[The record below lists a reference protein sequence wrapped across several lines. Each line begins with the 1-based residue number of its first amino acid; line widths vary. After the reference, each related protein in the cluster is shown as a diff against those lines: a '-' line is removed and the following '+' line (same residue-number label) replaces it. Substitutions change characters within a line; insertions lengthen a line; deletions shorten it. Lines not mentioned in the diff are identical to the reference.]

1 MKHKIMKLLSCLF
14 FSLFLISSTFSQVT
28 VAGSSGADGE
38 YASLP
43 LAFTAINSNT
53 QDNKNLTIT
62 ITGVANQG
70 ASSAILNAQAWTSLT
85 IMPGVGGGTISGNP
99 ANPLI
104 DLNGADNVTI
114 DGRVGGAGPIALT
127 ITNISTGAANTS
139 TIRFTAGATSNAV
152 KYCNILGSQKSA
164 TGGVILFSTTGG
176 NSSNQIS
183 NNKISTAA
191 ATATLGSRPY
201 NCIYSAGATGNPN
214 SNNTISNNE
223 IYDSRNN
230 ASTSCGVKLES
241 YNTAWTISGNSFYD
255 TQTTNGGNYYPILI
269 GSVDGM
275 SLPNQKPT
283 GTFDIQVLDNYIG
296 GSQPLCGGS
305 ALANSGN
312 TYGSFYGI
320 VLNAD
325 SGTKNLIQNNK
336 IKNINYSKLGLI
348 GGYFSNIATYSGDVD
363 IKKNQIGDQNS
374 NGSIIV
380 ESNSFGG
387 YVFGINIASSGTVN
401 CTDNQIG
408 SITFGT
414 SSSSVGGIIFWGINN
429 CSVGGTITIS
439 NNILGSTSQ
448 VGSITGTNILNTG
461 KVQDLIAIKISGT
474 GTNTTTNNTIA
485 NLVNATV
492 NSTYGQTVGI
502 LSTAGTNTI
511 NGNVIH
517 DLSNASGITSSSAV
531 VGIDAGGTTATVMSN
546 SVYNLIET
554 NSNFAGTIK
563 GVNFSATSGVSL
575 SNNEVYNLS
584 IPNIN
589 NASAAS
595 IYGLNISQTIS
606 NPINS
611 NFIHDF
617 SVNAASTGGSF
628 YGIYFSNSSNTY
640 SNNII
645 SFMPTTATTLY
656 GMYDAGGWWYTNN
669 IYFNTI
675 YMGGSTVAV
684 NLSYCMYS
692 HSDAVAGYD
701 IRNVRSNI
709 FHNERNNTS
718 GSIANY
724 AIYCDN
730 SALYKYGTSQFTL
743 ISDNNDYVANGTGSA
758 FGYFG
763 ALKQDLNAWQNATLQ
778 DFASVSVDP
787 GFIAPG
793 STASSYTPTT
803 NPLVGI
809 AAGGV
814 TKDYNDINTR
824 PLNIGNVVPTMG
836 AIEIV
841 LDLPVKVYAMP
852 ANTLVGTYAT
862 LGGAFAKFNDGTHK
876 SGVACP
882 AGTFDIRISNSTS
895 EPASAVLYQS
905 GYNGV
910 SAYNAIHVF
919 PTKADLTLGSNLG
932 TPMILLDGAD
942 NITIDGRINGT
953 GSNKALTLINR
964 NNADSAATV
973 LFRNG
978 ACNNAVEYAIIKNA
992 GGRKSYLDKAGQL
1005 GAVVFL
1011 GTSDE
1016 VGNSNNSI
1024 LNNTFTNAGISGRPA
1039 SAIYSNG
1046 EGVGKENSNI
1056 LIKNN
1061 DFADVMNIT
1070 NSSLGTNIF
1079 VQDYNKNWKIQAN
1092 NFYETSSLSTS
1103 NGYGE
1108 SIYPVLV
1115 GSVGFFGTPSSCI
1128 GTSNISIMDNYF
1140 GGSAPACGGNAYTKS
1155 PNELNRYAAITIGI
1169 TSGNKATVQNNIIKN
1184 FSWSNGV
1191 NWYEVQ
1197 PWAGIVVADGDVN
1210 IGDSIPNIIGD
1221 SVGTNSIYVKP
1232 ATRSFSPNEPQ
1243 MAIGTVA
1250 GVVLGGSGKVVC
1262 NNNIIGSINIDA
1274 EKDTTYAANFI
1285 GIQSQSDG
1293 TVEIKGNMIGSRTT
1307 ANSILCM
1314 STSTLARQN
1323 MVGISVTG
1331 SGQGTTSANCIANL
1345 KNSSTNPTSGSIMG
1359 IVSKAT
1365 TNNITDNTI
1374 RDVSISNGNTSV
1386 NDSASVVGILAN
1398 KNASVLGNTI
1408 SNLKNLS
1415 TNFAGNVYGICMTN
1429 GTALDTISRNTIS
1442 ALSLPN
1448 VAGATTGSLIGI
1460 GVDNGKKHTCEVSSN
1475 FVHTFDVNSSS
1486 TATKLYGISTK
1497 SGISNVYNNIVYL
1510 APNSATTIHGIYDA
1524 GQDSCDVNILNNTL
1538 YVGGSTGTGVTNKS
1552 YALYSNAATNARTIK
1567 NNILFNERSTSGGSS
1582 LHYTIF
1588 CNYSTNAKLSSNNN
1602 DLFANGQG
1610 AVLGYFG
1617 ADKTGMFEWQS
1628 ASLMDYNSV
1637 SLDPQFASVGT
1648 DPKGFAVGTDLLMG
1662 ESGLSKVVADYFGT
1676 SRAVVPTMGAI
1687 EYKRK
1692 DIPTNTSIGSDE
1704 QLNLS
1709 YNPFQILITN
1719 NTKEQGLIQIT
1730 SISGIQVFESTFAA
1744 DGVSTIPT
1752 NFLNPSCYI
1761 VNIKTSKIARSM
1773 KMVK

>member
-1 MKHKIMKLLSCLF
+1 MKHKIMKLVSCLF

-28 VAGSSGADGE
+28 VAGSSGADGV

-70 ASSAILNAQAWTSLT
+70 ALSAILNAQAWTSLT

-114 DGRVGGAGPIALT
+114 DGRVGGVGPIALT
-127 ITNISTGAANTS
+127 ITNTSTGAANTS
-139 TIRFTAGATSNAV
+139 TIRFTAGATNNIV
-152 KYCNILGSQKSA
+152 RYCNILGSQRNNA
-164 TGGVILFSTTGG
+164 AGVILFSTTGG
-176 NSSNQIS
+176 NNNNQIL

-201 NCIYSAGATGNPN
+201 NCIYSAGVTGNPN

-230 ASTSCGVKLES
+230 GNTSCGVKLGN
-241 YNTAWTISGNSFYD
+241 YNSTWTITNNHFYD
-255 TQTTNGGNYYPILI
+255 TQSTAGGSYYVILVGGADAGGNPTVLA
-269 GSVDGM
+269 
-275 SLPNQKPT
+275 T
-283 GTFDIQVLDNYIG
+283 GTSNIQVSNNYIG
-296 GSQPLCGGS
+296 GSTTSCGGG
-305 ALANSGN
+305 ALTKTTGGNSL
-312 TYGSFYGI
+312 YGI
-320 VLNAD
+320 VMNVDA
-325 SGTKNLIQNNK
+325 GTKSVISANTIA
-336 IKNINYSKLGLI
+336 NIVWTRLGLFVGKFTGI
-348 GGYFSNIATYSGDVD
+348 DTYFGDVD
-363 IKKNQIGDQNS
+363 VTNNIIGDENS
-374 NGSIIV
+374 NGSITT
-380 ESNSFGG
+380 SQDNWGG
-387 YVFGINIASSGTVN
+387 GVIGIDIASTGTIN
-401 CTDNQIG
+401 CTGNHIG

-414 SSSSVGGIIFWGINN
+414 SAAPGDISFYGINVAN
-429 CSVGGTITIS
+429 VGGTKTIS
-439 NNILGSTSQ
+439 NNTIGSPTQSA
-448 VGSITGTNILNTG
+448 SITGTAVTNTG
-461 KVQDLIAIKISGT
+461 KTQSIYGIYSACT
-474 GTNTTTNNTIA
+474 GSVSITNNTIA
-485 NLVNATV
+485 NLSNLTTNTTLGTVRGIATT
-492 NSTYGQTVGI
+492 NGS
-502 LSTAGTNTI
+502 NTI
-511 NGNVIH
+511 NGNIIH
-517 DLSNASGITSSSAV
+517 DLSHAGGITSTSAV
-531 VGIDAGGTTATVMSN
+531 TGIEESGSSSSVNSN
-546 SVYNLIET
+546 TIYNLTET

-584 IPNIN
+584 IPNTN

-645 SFMPTTATTLY
+645 SFMPTSATTLY
-656 GMYDAGGWWYTNN
+656 GMYDLGDNSKTNN
-669 IYFNTI
+669 VFFNTI
-675 YMGGSTVAV
+675 YLGGTCPIASL
-684 NLSYCMYS
+684 NKSYCVYS
-692 HSDAVAGYD
+692 IPTLNNNLNYD
-701 IRNVRSNI
+701 TRILKNNI
-709 FHNERNNTS
+709 FQNERNTAGGLNLHYAVYISLTPQS
-718 GSIANY
+718 GSK
-724 AIYCDN
+724 
-730 SALYKYGTSQFTL
+730 LLTSDYNNL
-743 ISDNNDYVANGTGSA
+743 IANGTGGVL
-758 FGYFG
+758 GYFG
-763 ALKQDLNAWQNATLQ
+763 TDKPDIATWQNATLQ

-787 GFIAPG
+787 EFIAPG

-824 PLNIGNVVPTMG
+824 PLNVGNVVPTMG
-836 AIEIV
+836 AIEIA

-862 LGGAFAKFNDGTHK
+862 LGDAFTKFNDGTHK
-876 SGVACP
+876 TGVACP
-882 AGTFDIRISNSTS
+882 AGTFDVRISSSTS

-919 PTKADLTLGSNLG
+919 PTKADLTLGSNLA
-932 TPMILLDGAD
+932 TPMILLNGAD
-942 NITIDGRINGT
+942 NVTIDGRVNGT
-953 GSNKALTLINR
+953 GSNKSLTLINR

-978 ACNNAVEYAIIKNA
+978 ACNNTLEYAIIKNA
-992 GGRKSYLDKAGQL
+992 GGRKSNLDTAGQL

-1011 GTSDE
+1011 GASE
-1016 VGNSNNSI
+1016 AVGNSNNSI

-1046 EGVGKENSNI
+1046 QGVGKENSNI

-1061 DFADVMNIT
+1061 DFADVMNVT
-1070 NSSLGTNIF
+1070 TSSLGTNIF

-1092 NFYETSSLSTS
+1092 NFYETTTLSPET
-1103 NGYGE
+1103 GYLE
-1108 SIYPVLV
+1108 NFYLILV
-1115 GSVGFFGTPSSCI
+1115 GSVEYFGVPNSCT
-1128 GTSNISIMDNYF
+1128 GTSNIWITDNYF
-1140 GGSAPACGGNAYTKS
+1140 GGSAPACGGSAYTKL
-1155 PNELNRYAAITIGI
+1155 PTDINRFAAITIGI
-1169 TSGNKATVQNNIIKN
+1169 EPGSKATIQNNKIKN
-1184 FSWSNGV
+1184 FSFSNGQF
-1191 NWYEVQ
+1191 WYEVQ

-1274 EKDTTYAANFI
+1274 EKDTTYAANFT
-1285 GIQSQSDG
+1285 GIQSKSNG
-1293 TVEIKGNMIGSRTT
+1293 TIEIKGNMIGSRTT

-1314 STSTLARQN
+1314 STSTLSRQN
-1323 MVGISVTG
+1323 VVGISVTG

-1365 TNNITDNTI
+1365 TNYITDNTI
-1374 RDVSISNGNTSV
+1374 RDLSISNGNTSV

-1408 SNLKNLS
+1408 TNLKNLS
-1415 TNFAGNVYGICMTN
+1415 TNFTGNVYGICMTN

-1448 VAGATTGSLIGI
+1448 IAGANAGSLIGI

-1524 GQDSCDVNILNNTL
+1524 GQDSCDVYILNNTL

-1567 NNILFNERSTSGGSS
+1567 NNILFNERSTAGGSS
-1582 LHYTIF
+1582 LHYSIF
-1588 CNYSTNAKLSSNNN
+1588 CNYTTNAKLSSNNN

-1648 DPKGFAVGTDLLMG
+1648 DPRGFAVGTDLLMG

-1676 SRAVVPTMGAI
+1676 SRVVTPTMGAI

-1730 SISGIQVFESTFAA
+1730 SMSGIQVFESTFAA

-1752 NFLNPSCYI
+1752 NFLNPNCYI

>member
-1 MKHKIMKLLSCLF
+1 MKHKIMKLVSCLF

-28 VAGSSGADGE
+28 VAGSSGADGV

-70 ASSAILNAQAWTSLT
+70 ALSAILNAQAWTSLT

-99 ANPLI
+99 ANPLV

-114 DGRVGGAGPIALT
+114 DGRVGGAGEIALT
-127 ITNISTGAANTS
+127 MTNTSTSTSAS
-139 TIRFTAGATSNAV
+139 TIRFTSGATNNSV

-201 NCIYSAGATGNPN
+201 NCIYSAGVTGNPN

-241 YNTAWTISGNSFYD
+241 YNTSWTISGNSFYD
-255 TQTTNGGNYYPILI
+255 TQTTNGGNYYPIFI
-269 GSVDGM
+269 GSVDVM

-305 ALANSGN
+305 ALSNNTGNGNSNGN
-312 TYGSFYGI
+312 FYGI

-325 SGTKNLIQNNK
+325 AGTKSLIQNNV
-336 IKNINYSKLGLI
+336 IKNITFSKLTTF

-374 NGSIIV
+374 NGSIII

-414 SSSSVGGIIFWGINN
+414 SSSSVGGITFWGINN

-439 NNILGSTSQ
+439 NNIVGSTSQ
-448 VGSITGTNILNTG
+448 AGSITGTNILNTG

-492 NSTYGQTVGI
+492 NSTYGQTAGI

-546 SVYNLIET
+546 SIYNLIET
-554 NSNFAGTIK
+554 NSNFAGTIN
-563 GVNFSATSGVSL
+563 GVNFSATSGASL

-589 NASAAS
+589 NASAAK
-595 IYGLNISQTIS
+595 IYGLYISQSLS

-656 GMYDAGGWWYTNN
+656 GMYDYGNQIYSNN
-669 IYFNTI
+669 IFFNTI
-675 YMGGSTVAV
+675 YIGGSVVGTT
-684 NLSYCMYS
+684 NKSYCIYNNY
-692 HSDAVAGYD
+692 GYD
-701 IRNVRSNI
+701 YRTYKNNI
-709 FHNERNNTS
+709 FHNERSTAG
-718 GSIANY
+718 GSSLHY
-724 AIYCDN
+724 AIYCTDAVKGN
-730 SALYKYGTSQFTL
+730 LTS
-743 ISDNNDYVANGTGSA
+743 DYNNYIANGIGGVL
-758 FGYFG
+758 GYFG
-763 ALKQDLNAWQNATLQ
+763 ADKPDLVAWQNATLQ
-778 DFASVSVDP
+778 DFTSVSVDP
-787 GFIAPG
+787 EFIAPG
-793 STASSYTPTT
+793 STAASYTPTT
-803 NPLVGI
+803 NPLIGV
-809 AAGGV
+809 AVGGV
-814 TKDYNDINTR
+814 TKDYYDLNSR
-824 PLNIGNVVPTMG
+824 PLNPENVVPTMG

-852 ANTLVGTYAT
+852 ANTLVGSYAT
-862 LGGAFAKFNDGTHK
+862 LGDAFSKFNDGTHK
-876 SGVACP
+876 TGVACP

-895 EPASAVLYQS
+895 EQVSAVLYHS
-905 GYNGV
+905 GNNGV

-932 TPMILLDGAD
+932 TPMILLNGAD
-942 NITIDGRINGT
+942 NVTIDGRVNGT

-978 ACNNAVEYAIIKNA
+978 ACNNTVEYAIIKNA
-992 GGRKSYLDKAGQL
+992 GGRKSNLDTAGQL
-1005 GAVVFL
+1005 GAILFL
-1011 GTSDE
+1011 GSTD
-1016 VGNSNNSI
+1016 VIGNSNNSI

-1046 EGVGKENSNI
+1046 QGVGKENSNI

-1061 DFADVMNIT
+1061 DFADVMNVT
-1070 NSSLGTNIF
+1070 TSYLGTNIY

-1092 NFYETSSLSTS
+1092 NFYETTPLSTTI
-1103 NGYGE
+1103 GFGE
-1108 SIYPVLV
+1108 SIYSVLV
-1115 GSVGFFGTPSSCI
+1115 GSLGLFGEP
-1128 GTSNISIMDNYF
+1128 GTCLGTADIHITDNYF
-1140 GGSAPACGGNAYTKS
+1140 GGSAPACGGNAYTKLS
-1155 PNELNRYAAITIGI
+1155 NQSNRYAAITIGI
-1169 TSGNKATVQNNIIKN
+1169 PSGNKATVQNNKIKN
-1184 FSWSNGV
+1184 FSWSNS
-1191 NWYEVQ
+1191 NNFFEVQ

-1221 SVGTNSIYVKP
+1221 SVGTNSIFVKP
-1232 ATRSFSPNEPQ
+1232 ATFSSSLNGPQSF
-1243 MAIGTVA
+1243 IGTVY
-1250 GVVLGGSGKVVC
+1250 GVVVRGSGKVVC
-1262 NNNIIGSINIDA
+1262 SNNIIGSINIDA

-1293 TVEIKGNMIGSRTT
+1293 TVDIKGNMIGSRTT

-1365 TNNITDNTI
+1365 TNYITDNTI
-1374 RDVSISNGNTSV
+1374 RDLSISNGNTSV

-1408 SNLKNLS
+1408 TNLKNLS
-1415 TNFAGNVYGICMTN
+1415 TNFTGNVYGICMTN

-1448 VAGATTGSLIGI
+1448 IAGANAGSLIGI

-1524 GQDSCDVNILNNTL
+1524 GQDSCDVYILNNTL

-1567 NNILFNERSTSGGSS
+1567 NNILFNERSTAGGSS
-1582 LHYTIF
+1582 LHYSIF

-1617 ADKTGMFEWQS
+1617 ANKSGMFEWQS

-1662 ESGLSKVVADYFGT
+1662 ESGLSKVVSDYFGT

-1692 DIPTNTSIGSDE
+1692 DIPTNTSIGLDE

-1730 SISGIQVFESTFAA
+1730 SMSGIQVFESTFAA

-1752 NFLNPSCYI
+1752 NFLNPNCYI